1 MTPGIL
7 FVSHDATRTGAPKA
21 LLHFLHWFKSNG
33 RRPFSVLL
41 GGGGELTVEFEQ
53 VACTWP
59 MNVSRWGPER
69 LRTKF
74 LVASGVGK
82 WAHSAEAKEVQKFAA
97 RSSPALVYVN
107 SIASARAL
115 DLLSPRVPV
124 LTHVHELESFFR
136 VQPET
141 ALSGLLKHTR
151 QFIAGSD
158 AVKENLLCRHGVPAE
173 RVETV
178 HESVPVGEI
187 QAERSREQVLQEL
200 RIPNDAHLVIGSGT
214 EDWRKGIDLFVLLAR
229 EICRKRADVYFAWM
243 GGADLWR
250 LEHDI
255 RLAGLVERV
264 RLTGAV
270 VKYLDYLAAADV
282 FALTSRE
289 DPYPLV
295 CLEAAALGK
304 PLVCFANAG
313 GMPELVKGDCGFVVP
328 YLDVA
333 AMAERVIGLL
343 EVSECRLKMGVV
355 ARSKILEH
363 HDITV
368 SGPRILGIIER
379 TIAGG

>member
-1 MTPGIL
+1 MT
-7 FVSHDATRTGAPKA
+7 A
-21 LLHFLHWFKSNG
+21 
-33 RRPFSVLL
+33 
-41 GGGGELTVEFEQ
+41 EFELI
-53 VACTWP
+53 AYTWR
-59 MNVSRWGPER
+59 MNLSPWGPER
-69 LRTKF
+69 LRTKL
-74 LVASGVGK
+74 LVAAGVGK
-82 WAHSAEAKEVQKFAA
+82 WAHSAEAKDVQKFAA
-97 RSSPALVYVN
+97 CSSPALVYVN

-115 DLLSPRVPV
+115 DVLAPQVPV

-136 VQPET
+136 VQPQT
-141 ALSGLLKHTR
+141 ALSSLLKYTC
-151 QFIAGSD
+151 QFIACSD
-158 AVKENLLCRHGVPAE
+158 AVKENLLLRHAVPPE

-178 HESVPVGEI
+178 HESVPVREI
-187 QAERSREQVLQEL
+187 QAERTREQVFREL
-200 RIPNDAHLVIGSGT
+200 KIPKDAHLIIGSGT

-243 GGADLWR
+243 GGADLRR
-250 LEHDI
+250 LEYDI

-270 VKYLDYLAAADV
+270 VKTADYLAAADV

-313 GMPELVKGDCGFVVP
+313 GMPEFVEGDCGFVVP

-333 AMAERVIGLL
+333 AMVERVICLL
-343 EVSECRLKMGVV
+343 EVSENRLKMGVP
-355 ARSKILEH
+355 ARSKVLEH
-363 HDITV
+363 HDISV
-368 SGPRILGIIER
+368 SGPRIMGIIER